1 MIGIL
6 LVDDE
11 SYVTE
16 SLAQT
21 IHWEALEITDVYQ
34 ASSAD
39 EALQMMSNHSI
50 DIVVTDIRM
59 PDRNGLELVEI
70 ISARWPET
78 RSVLLTGHSDFE
90 YAKKA
95 LQLGAHD
102 FLLKPV
108 VDEEFMSSISNIVSS
123 LRRTWTQH
131 EQYQQLL
138 YNMKS
143 NMEVLRSNF
152 MLELLL
158 GRRISQQT
166 LRDKLSRYE
175 ISFPIDAPAVMMLV
189 HLNKAYPDQ
198 DHHSTNLME
207 YAVGNIAEEMFGSKM
222 HVWYGK
228 APHDCLVILVTPK
241 ADHGIAADPA
251 APYERITEGIDE
263 FQRNVSS
270 YLKLNTSLVI
280 SEWFTFPR
288 EIADVYLHTL
298 NVFYQLGQRHTAVI
312 YTEDQQREQE
322 SSPRYLERL
331 YKPPTFNH
339 LLESKQWDAAK
350 EKMTAVFTEME
361 ETSFTRAHLYE
372 VYLSVTNALMYM
384 THKQGQF
391 IYQIDQ
397 SGFNS
402 MVDRSMFSTMEHLRD
417 WVFRAMDTLQSQ
429 LSNNDEH
436 TKSYMIQQV
445 QDIVMKDY
453 GQSTSVKTLAERVF
467 LHPVYLSKIY
477 KAETGESL
485 GDYIIRIRMERA
497 HYLLKHSNKKIYEI
511 TSELGYQNPQYFSKM
526 FKKYYGLT
534 PLEFRDV

>member
-21 IHWEALEITDVYQ
+21 INWDALEITNIYQ
-34 ASSAD
+34 ASSAA
-39 EALQMMSNHSI
+39 EALQLMHRHSI

-59 PDRNGLELVEI
+59 PDMDGLALVEAI
-70 ISARWPET
+70 TEHWPE
-78 RSVLLTGHSDFE
+78 VHCLLLTGHSDFE

-95 LQLGAHD
+95 LQLGVND

-108 VDEEFMSSISNIVSS
+108 VDEEFISSISNIVAS
-123 LRRTWTQH
+123 LHERWTQH
-131 EQYQQLL
+131 EQHQQLL

-143 NMEVLRSNF
+143 NVGVLRSNL

-158 GRRISQQT
+158 GRHISKPSLQ
-166 LRDKLSRYE
+166 DKLLRYE
-175 ISFPIDAPAVMMLV
+175 LSFPIEASAVMMLV
-189 HLNKAYPDQ
+189 HVNQVYPEK
-198 DHHSTNLME
+198 DHYSISLME
-207 YAVGNIAEEMFGSKM
+207 YAVGNIAEEIFGTKM

-228 APHDCLVILVTPK
+228 APHDCMVILVTPREGNGEI
-241 ADHGIAADPA
+241 DNSSSS
-251 APYERITEGIDE
+251 YERITEGIEE
-263 FQRNVSS
+263 FQRNASS
-270 YLKLNTSLVI
+270 YLKVNASFVI
-280 SEWFTFPR
+280 SEPFRFPQDA
-288 EIADVYLHTL
+288 ADVYLRTL
-298 NVFYQLGQRHTAVI
+298 NVFYQMGQRHATII
-312 YTEDQQREQE
+312 YSKDQLKEQV

-331 YKPPTFNH
+331 FKPPTFNH
-339 LLESKQWDAAK
+339 LLEIKQWDAAK
-350 EKMTAVFTEME
+350 EKMRAVFAEME

-391 IYQIDQ
+391 IYQVDQ
-397 SGFNS
+397 SGFHA
-402 MVDRSMFSTMEHLRD
+402 MVDGSMFSSIGQLRD
-417 WVFRAMDTLQSQ
+417 WAFRAMDTLQSR
-429 LSNNDEH
+429 LSNNDEY
-436 TKSYMIQQV
+436 TKSHIVQQV
-445 QDIVMKDY
+445 QEIVTKDY
-453 GQSTSVKTLAERVF
+453 GQTTSVKTLAEQVF

-497 HYLLKHSNKKIYEI
+497 HYLLKHTNKKIYEI

-534 PLEFRDV
+534 PLEFRDA